1 LTQSTNQFD
10 FVGPDKPVVRPADVV
25 ALPHPGELTRARSR
39 KIKRTVQASSELS
52 ENMTDSPSQL
62 DPARQHHDKGLVII
76 AGYKFLLGLMF
87 IGIGIG
93 ALHLLHKDLEDV
105 LTQLAIAIRFNPE
118 SRIVN
123 FLVDKASFLD
133 DHMLRRIGALAF
145 IYSAVC
151 VAEGIGLYLEKAWG
165 EYLTLLITASFLPW
179 EIFEIIH
186 RITWVRI
193 SLVVVN
199 VAVFIYLF
207 KLVVARRWRP
217 KSQTQS

>member
-1 LTQSTNQFD
+1 
-10 FVGPDKPVVRPADVV
+10 
-25 ALPHPGELTRARSR
+25 
-39 KIKRTVQASSELS
+39 
-52 ENMTDSPSQL
+52 MTDSPSQFE
-62 DPARQHHDKGLVII
+62 PARQQHDKGLVII

-93 ALHLLHKDLEDV
+93 ALHLLHKDIEDV

-145 IYSAVC
+145 IYSGVC
-151 VAEGIGLYLEKAWG
+151 VAEGIGLFLEKAWG
-165 EYLTLLITASFLPW
+165 EYLTLAITASFLPW

-186 RITWVRI
+186 RITWVRV
-193 SLVVVN
+193 SLLVVN
-199 VAVFIYLF
+199 LAVFIYLF
-207 KLVVARRWRP
+207 KLVAGRRHRP
-217 KSQTQS
+217 RIQTSN